1 MEGPSH
7 NRSAGMPGLFSYERI
22 VIKSRAGL
30 DKSPKIIVLPKKVI
44 LSRISM
50 RPDEYVIDLG
60 SGRE

>member
-1 MEGPSH
+1 
-7 NRSAGMPGLFSYERI
+7 MPGLFSYERI